1 MKPGGRA
8 RGVYPTEPPCRNT
21 LPIPDLGSP
30 VLPQDLVPPIP
41 IGSGSSTTEPVPSSA
56 SPAEMRL
63 HQPCLLTAPFPGHS
77 AISTQEFPLPGKTL
91 SAPPTRCKTS
101 GSHMTFQERT
111 ALLSPPLASIPLLL
125 LLLVF
130 QGQCCMD
137 VLLPVFQGKCDLWM
151 FFLLHAD
158 TDRLALKS

>member
-1 MKPGGRA
+1 MGSVSR
-8 RGVYPTEPPCRNT
+8 EPQCRNT

-63 HQPCLLTAPFPGHS
+63 HQPCLLTAPFPGHN

-125 LLLVF
+125 LLVF